1 MRSQGMALIGGLI
14 MVAGVVLLIG
24 NIFDFNIWAICFPLG
39 LILLGVFVLLRP
51 RMVADGTA
59 SHIILIGDL
68 ERAGQWTLTNE
79 EVWSFVVDADFD
91 LTKADIPPG
100 ETVIRAVSFVADFE
114 IYAPA
119 DIGLALDLSSFVTT
133 LKIDGQKEEDSFLS
147 PVRWRT
153 EDYKAAERRVRFEL
167 TQFVGDIKLRRF

>member
-1 MRSQGMALIGGLI
+1 MRNQGMAIIGGLI
-14 MVAGVVLLIG
+14 MLAGVVLLIG
-24 NIFDFNIWAICFPLG
+24 NIFNFNIWAVCFPLG

-51 RMVADGTA
+51 RMVAADTA

-68 ERAGQWTLTNE
+68 ERGGQWALAHE
-79 EVWSFVVDADFD
+79 EIWSFVVDANFD

-100 ETVIRAVSFVADFE
+100 ETVIRAFSFVGDFE

-119 DIGLALDLSSFVTT
+119 EVGVALDLASFVTT

-147 PVRWRT
+147 PVHWRS
-153 EDYKAAERRVRFEL
+153 EAYKAAERRVRFEL